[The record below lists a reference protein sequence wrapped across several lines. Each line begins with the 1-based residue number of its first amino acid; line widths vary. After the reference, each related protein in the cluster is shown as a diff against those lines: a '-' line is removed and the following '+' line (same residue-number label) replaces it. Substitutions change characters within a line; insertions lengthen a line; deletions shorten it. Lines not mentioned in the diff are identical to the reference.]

1 MRRRISTITSIAD
14 RIGSFRWQTGGT
26 KYFHLELASR
36 HRPYLA
42 PLRVL
47 LKATTVGLIVWAC
60 WSTAE
65 ALLAFQ
71 GLHETEARLN
81 QARMQDQQ
89 LIDEARKLV
98 REGFMGMYVARYMNT
113 GPPRW
118 RFVTSGAYVFRRAA
132 GARSTLVSQFRSPA
146 GGGFG
151 PARRIRLGH
160 EGWVRTS
167 SAIDTGTIVFWRHG
181 RVLAFVVCSHMTRL
195 RALAEELAR
204 KQERRMASRLG

>member
-1 MRRRISTITSIAD
+1 MRRRISIITSIAD

-47 LKATTVGLIVWAC
+47 LKATTLGLIVWAC

-81 QARMQDQQ
+81 QARAQDHQ
-89 LIDEARKLV
+89 LIDEARAAGIDLSEAAL
-98 REGFMGMYVARYMNT
+98 RQLPGEVALANQLLTKRNFSWT
-113 GPPRW
+113 QFLSGLEEAIPPR
-118 RFVTSGAYVFRRAA
+118 
-132 GARSTLVSQFRSPA
+132 VSIKSVRLDPA
-146 GGGFG
+146 
-151 PARRIRLGH
+151 
-160 EGWVRTS
+160 
-167 SAIDTGTIVFWRHG
+167 SAVI
-181 RVLAFVVCSHMTRL
+181 HMTGAAVTVEDVTGFTLKLQSHPVFHDPVLGQHHLGGDGLVEFDLMLKYRPPERE
-195 RALAEELAR
+195 RA
-204 KQERRMASRLG
+204 

>member
-1 MRRRISTITSIAD
+1 MRRRISIITSIAD

-81 QARMQDQQ
+81 QARAQDQQ
-89 LIDEARKLV
+89 LIDEARAAGIDLSDAAL
-98 REGFMGMYVARYMNT
+98 RQLPGEVALANQLLTKRNFSWT
-113 GPPRW
+113 QFLSGLEEAIPPR
-118 RFVTSGAYVFRRAA
+118 
-132 GARSTLVSQFRSPA
+132 VSIKSVRLDPA
-146 GGGFG
+146 
-151 PARRIRLGH
+151 
-160 EGWVRTS
+160 
-167 SAIDTGTIVFWRHG
+167 SAVI
-181 RVLAFVVCSHMTRL
+181 HMTGAAVTVEDVTGFTLKLQSHPVFHDPVLGQHHLGGDGLVEFDLMLKYRPPERE
-195 RALAEELAR
+195 RA
-204 KQERRMASRLG
+204 

>member
-81 QARMQDQQ
+81 QARAQDQQ
-89 LIDEARKLV
+89 LID
-98 REGFMGMYVARYMNT
+98 VA
-113 GPPRW
+113 
-118 RFVTSGAYVFRRAA
+118 RAA
-132 GARSTLVSQFRSPA
+132 GIDLSEAALRQLPGEVALANQLLTKRNFSWTQFLSGLEEAIPPRVSIKSVRLDPA
-146 GGGFG
+146 
-151 PARRIRLGH
+151 
-160 EGWVRTS
+160 
-167 SAIDTGTIVFWRHG
+167 SAVI
-181 RVLAFVVCSHMTRL
+181 HMTGAAVTVEDVTGFTLKLQSHPVFHDPVLGQHHLGGDGLVEFDLMLKYRPPERE
-195 RALAEELAR
+195 RA
-204 KQERRMASRLG
+204 

>member
-1 MRRRISTITSIAD
+1 MRRRISIITSIAD

-71 GLHETEARLN
+71 GLYETEARLT
-81 QARMQDQQ
+81 QARAQDQQ
-89 LIDEARKLV
+89 LIDEARAAGIDLSEASL
-98 REGFMGMYVARYMNT
+98 RQLPGEVALANQLLTKRNFSWT
-113 GPPRW
+113 QFLSGLEEAIPPR
-118 RFVTSGAYVFRRAA
+118 
-132 GARSTLVSQFRSPA
+132 VSIKSVRLDPA
-146 GGGFG
+146 
-151 PARRIRLGH
+151 
-160 EGWVRTS
+160 
-167 SAIDTGTIVFWRHG
+167 SALI
-181 RVLAFVVCSHMTRL
+181 HMTGAAVTVEDVTGFTLKLQSHPVFHDPVLGQHHLGGDGLVEFDLMLKYRPPERE
-195 RALAEELAR
+195 RA
-204 KQERRMASRLG
+204 

>member
-81 QARMQDQQ
+81 QARAQDQQ
-89 LIDEARKLV
+89 LIDEARAAGIDLSEAAL
-98 REGFMGMYVARYMNT
+98 RQLPGEVALANQLLTKRNFSWT
-113 GPPRW
+113 QFLSGLEEAIPPR
-118 RFVTSGAYVFRRAA
+118 
-132 GARSTLVSQFRSPA
+132 VSIKSVRLDPA
-146 GGGFG
+146 
-151 PARRIRLGH
+151 
-160 EGWVRTS
+160 
-167 SAIDTGTIVFWRHG
+167 SAVI
-181 RVLAFVVCSHMTRL
+181 HMTGAAVTVEDVTGFTLKLQSHPVFHDPVLGQHHLGGDGLVEFDLMLKYRPPERE
-195 RALAEELAR
+195 RA
-204 KQERRMASRLG
+204 

>member
-1 MRRRISTITSIAD
+1 MRRRISIITSIAD

-47 LKATTVGLIVWAC
+47 LKTTTVGLIVWAC

-81 QARMQDQQ
+81 QARAQDQQ
-89 LIDEARKLV
+89 LIDEARAAGIDLSESAL
-98 REGFMGMYVARYMNT
+98 RQLPGEVALANQLLTKRNFSWT
-113 GPPRW
+113 QFLSGLEEAIPPR
-118 RFVTSGAYVFRRAA
+118 
-132 GARSTLVSQFRSPA
+132 VSIKSVRLDPA
-146 GGGFG
+146 
-151 PARRIRLGH
+151 
-160 EGWVRTS
+160 
-167 SAIDTGTIVFWRHG
+167 SAVI
-181 RVLAFVVCSHMTRL
+181 HMTGAAVTVEDVTGFTLKLQSHPVFHDPVLGQHHLGGDGLVEFDLMLKYRPPERG
-195 RALAEELAR
+195 RA
-204 KQERRMASRLG
+204 